1 MRCADGWRGDG
12 SDNPPMTPPRSR
24 RRLVSCALGAAALL
38 ALPAATAWTD
48 HALGTRQALSVL
60 PAVDQ
65 AAPVIAETL
74 QAFVQADAAA
84 LERVLATEEAWA
96 REHVPQYPPRPDAL
110 AFKATA
116 PGDLVPRFLAALR
129 INPNAPMPLFI
140 QVMPGAPAADTPL
153 PWTSVTLLRA
163 ETTLPQLQFAA
174 LREGKPVPVLDV
186 VASASDEPDHG
197 FDIGLWDDNGTA
209 WGRAYGF
216 GRQPFGN
223 PRVENATQ
231 APFHMGFFHE
241 ADIVY
246 RLAGFLKRTYPEYR
260 IHLYR
265 ALAVEAFRS
274 GHPYW
279 GWRFTGWALHHVQDL
294 TQPYHSQVLPGVS
307 VASLLWANTLDQVGL
322 HGPKNDA
329 VQLVTNRH
337 FALENF
343 QFHAM
348 KSDYEAARF
357 DAPMLAALR
366 DRSGDAALGPWRDGA
381 VRDEVGRAA
390 ATAAPAT
397 DALLIASV
405 PARYVSDP
413 HAVFSEAGGAAPDLE
428 ALLRAQA
435 PAQRA
440 ALVQGVARLMREFG
454 AQSRRLV
461 ASVLA
466 EAAQPAA
473 PDARR

>member
-1 MRCADGWRGDG
+1 M
-12 SDNPPMTPPRSR
+12 
-24 RRLVSCALGAAALL
+24 L
-38 ALPAATAWTD
+38 ALSPAAAWTD

-60 PAVDQ
+60 PAVAQ

-74 QAFVQADAAA
+74 AAFVQADARG
-84 LERVLATEEAWA
+84 LEQVLAGEEAWA
-96 REHVPQYPPRPDAL
+96 REHVPNYPPRPDAL
-110 AFKATA
+110 AFDAEKA
-116 PGDLVPRFLAALR
+116 GDLVPRFLAALR
-129 INPNAPMPLFI
+129 LNPNAPLPLFV
-140 QVMPGAPAADTPL
+140 QVMPGARAKGSPL
-153 PWTSVTLLRA
+153 AWTEVTLLRS
-163 ETTLPQLQFAA
+163 ETTMPQLAFAS
-174 LREGKPVPVLDV
+174 LREGEPVPVLDV

-197 FDIGLWDDNGTA
+197 FDINVWDDNGTA

-223 PRVENATQ
+223 PRAENATQ

-241 ADIVY
+241 AGIVY

-260 IHLYR
+260 IHLYL

-307 VASLLWANTLDQVGL
+307 VASMLWANTLDQIGL
-322 HGPKNDA
+322 HGAKNDA
-329 VQLVTNRH
+329 IQLVTNRH

-343 QFHAM
+343 QFHAL

-357 DAPMLAALR
+357 DSPMMAALR
-366 DRSGDAALGPWRDGA
+366 DRSDDAALGAWRDSA
-381 VRDEVGRAA
+381 VRDDVGRAA
-390 ATAAPAT
+390 AAASLAT
-397 DALLIASV
+397 DALLVASV

-413 HAVFSEAGGAAPDLE
+413 QVVFSEAGGRAPDLD

-440 ALVQGVARLMREFG
+440 ALEQGVARLLRAFG
-454 AQSRRLV
+454 AESRRVV

-466 EAAQPAA
+466 EAARPATA
-473 PDARR
+473 PARR

>member
-1 MRCADGWRGDG
+1 M
-12 SDNPPMTPPRSR
+12 
-24 RRLVSCALGAAALL
+24 
-38 ALPAATAWTD
+38 
-48 HALGTRQALSVL
+48 
-60 PAVDQ
+60 
-65 AAPVIAETL
+65 
-74 QAFVQADAAA
+74 
-84 LERVLATEEAWA
+84 
-96 REHVPQYPPRPDAL
+96 
-110 AFKATA
+110 
-116 PGDLVPRFLAALR
+116 
-129 INPNAPMPLFI
+129 
-140 QVMPGAPAADTPL
+140 
-153 PWTSVTLLRA
+153 
-163 ETTLPQLQFAA
+163 PQLQFAA
-174 LREGKPVPVLDV
+174 VREGVAVPVVDV

-197 FDIGLWDDNGTA
+197 FDINVWEDNGTA

-223 PRVENATQ
+223 PRAENSTQ

-241 ADIVY
+241 AAIVY

-307 VASLLWANTLDQVGL
+307 TAALLWANALDKIGL
-322 HGPKNDA
+322 HGAKNDA

-348 KSDYEAARF
+348 KSDYEAGRF
-357 DAPMLAALR
+357 DTPMLAALR
-366 DRSGDAALGPWRDGA
+366 ERSGDAVLGPWRDGA
-381 VRDEVGRAA
+381 VRDDVGRAA
-390 ATAAPAT
+390 AAASADT
-397 DALLIASV
+397 DALLVAAL

-413 HAVFSEAGGAAPDLE
+413 QFVFTEAGGRAPDLD
-428 ALLRAQA
+428 ALLRAQS
-435 PAQRA
+435 PEKRVS
-440 ALVQGVARLMREFG
+440 LEQGVAGLMRAFG
-454 AQSRRLV
+454 AESRRFV

-466 EAAQPAA
+466 EAARPPEAEG
-473 PDARR
+473 RR